1 MSTTETATPIGIA
14 NVAGESGLGKTTFIN
29 TLFSTTIK
37 NYADHKRRHQKQVD
51 RTVEIEITKAELEEK
66 FFKVRLTVIDTPGFG
81 DYVNNRDSWQPII
94 EFLDDQHESYMLQ
107 EQQPRRTDK
116 IDMRVHACLYFIR
129 PTGHTLKPLDI
140 EVMKRLSSRVNLI
153 PVVAKADTLSHA
165 DLIRYKERIRA
176 VIEAQGIKIY
186 SPPVEE
192 DDEHAASH
200 ARSLMAAMPFAVIG
214 SEKDVQSNDGRVV
227 KGRQY
232 AWGVAEVE
240 NEDHCDFKK
249 LRSIL
254 IRTHMLDLIHT
265 TEESHYEAYRAQQME
280 TRKFG
285 EARPRKLDNPK
296 FKEEEETLRK
306 RFTEQVKVEEQR
318 FRQWEQKL
326 ISERDRLNKD
336 LEATHAAYVLTLGQS
351 SCTNRAQD
359 QIPRAG
365 DRGPAGLQHP
375 QPRTSLRC
383 YVSAGRLLDF
393 FKRGAVKP
401 WSCFCLLFGYPTSCR
416 SRLGAP
422 SSWRAGSFFCY
433 IHLPLVA
440 SDGVSTTLIIPSSVF
455 RSVKYSI
462 NFFWAILVQ
471 IVLSSEKDLRPVNAV
486 TYSNA
491 GGTYVL
497 TGSSDKAVHL
507 SRAIPND
514 SNGPSPAETT
524 SPIQKYDAHGY
535 SVLDV
540 AVATDNA
547 RFASVGGDRQM
558 FLWDVE
564 QGVTT
569 RRWSGH
575 NSRIEAVQFAGEG
588 DSVVVTGSADTTINL
603 WDTRASSFKPIQT
616 LSDAA
621 DTVSSLHVHGPTYSI
636 ASGSY
641 DGHARIYDVR
651 TGKMTVD
658 VLAHPVTSVRCSDDG
673 NGLLVSTLDGY
684 IRMLDRMDGKLLKA
698 FGGPA
703 RPGMMISKLQYR
715 NKELRVRSV
724 FAQGGAVVL
733 SGGEAG
739 EAGAGAFAWDVIKGE
754 AIAAVPVGEKVK
766 AVSCVAWNEK
776 GGNWAAGCSDGT
788 VRVYG

>member
-1 MSTTETATPIGIA
+1 MSTTETASPIGIA
-14 NVAGESGLGKTTFIN
+14 NLPNQRHKIVAKRGAAFTIMVAGESGLGKTTFIN

-165 DLIRYKERIRA
+165 DLAKYKER
-176 VIEAQGIKIY
+176 
-186 SPPVEE
+186 E
-192 DDEHAASH
+192 DDEHAATH

-214 SEKDVQSNDGRVV
+214 SEKDVKANDGRVV

-296 FKEEEETLRK
+296 FKEEEENLRK

-336 LEATHAAYVLTLGQS
+336 LEATHAAIKSLEQEIESLQGSGTRSHGKQFCNKRHALE
-351 SCTNRAQD
+351 
-359 QIPRAG
+359 QIPDTASS
-365 DRGPAGLQHP
+365 HP
-375 QPRTSLRC
+375 QNTQ
-383 YVSAGRLLDF
+383 
-393 FKRGAVKP
+393 
-401 WSCFCLLFGYPTSCR
+401 WSVACP
-416 SRLGAP
+416 P
-422 SSWRAGSFFCY
+422 SSRGQE
-433 IHLPLVA
+433 LT
-440 SDGVSTTLIIPSSVF
+440 VSYAPGPI
-455 RSVKYSI
+455 
-462 NFFWAILVQ
+462 
-471 IVLSSEKDLRPVNAV
+471 NAV
-486 TYSNA
+486 TFSSSP
-491 GGTYVL
+491 GTYVL
-497 TGSSDKAVHL
+497 TGSTDRAVHL
-507 SRAIPND
+507 SRAVP
-514 SNGPSPAETT
+514 SNAENSTIAIET
-524 SPIQKYDAHGY
+524 STPIQRYEAHGY
-535 SVLDV
+535 AVLDV

-547 RFASVGGDRQM
+547 RFASVGGDRQV

-564 QGVTT
+564 QGNTT

-575 NSRIEAVQFAGEG
+575 NSRVEAVQFAGEG
-588 DSVVVTGSADTTINL
+588 DSVVVSGSADTTINL
-603 WDTRASSFKPIQT
+603 WDTRSKDYKPIQT
-616 LSDAA
+616 LSEAT
-621 DTVSSLHVHGPTYSI
+621 DTVSCLHVHMSTYSI

-641 DGHARIYDVR
+641 DGHVRVYDVR
-651 TGKMTVD
+651 MGKTTVD
-658 VLAHPVTSVRCSDDG
+658 VLAHPVTSVRCSADG
-673 NGLLVSTLDGY
+673 NALLASTLDSH
-684 IRMLDRMDGKLLKA
+684 IRMLDRADGKLLAA
-698 FGGPA
+698 FAGSPKKHDQSDRTLLGS
-703 RPGMMISKLQYR
+703 RPQHTYR
-715 NKELRVRSV
+715 NSELRVRSV
-724 FAQGGAVVL
+724 FAQNDAIVL
-733 SGGEAG
+733 SGSEAAKG
-739 EAGAGAFAWDVIKGE
+739 DGSEVGAAVFAWDVLSRE
-754 AIAAVPVGEKVK
+754 VVATVPMGGQVK
-766 AVSCVAWNEK
+766 AVSSVAWNEK
-776 GGNWAAGCSDGT
+776 GNWAAGCSDGKRLRKRT
-788 VRVYG
+788 I

>member
-14 NVAGESGLGKTTFIN
+14 NLPNQRHKIVAKRGAAFTIMVAGESGLGKTTFIN

-153 PVVAKADTLSHA
+153 PVVAKADTLSHG
-165 DLIRYKERIRA
+165 DLARYKERIRA

-214 SEKDVQSNDGRVV
+214 SEKDVKANDGRVV

-336 LEATHAAYVLTLGQS
+336 LEATHAA
-351 SCTNRAQD
+351 
-359 QIPRAG
+359 IK
-365 DRGPAGLQHP
+365 
-375 QPRTSLRC
+375 SLEQEIE
-383 YVSAGRLLDF
+383 G
-393 FKRGAVKP
+393 
-401 WSCFCLLFGYPTSCR
+401 
-416 SRLGAP
+416 
-422 SSWRAGSFFCY
+422 
-433 IHLPLVA
+433 
-440 SDGVSTTLIIPSSVF
+440 
-455 RSVKYSI
+455 
-462 NFFWAILVQ
+462 
-471 IVLSSEKDLRPVNAV
+471 PVNAV
-486 TYSNA
+486 TFSSYP
-491 GGTYVL
+491 GTYIL
-497 TGSSDKAVHL
+497 TGSSDRTVHL
-507 SRAIPND
+507 TRAIPNTKT
-514 SNGPSPAETT
+514 NEPIETT
-524 SPIQKYDAHGY
+524 SPIQKYEAHGY
-535 SVLDV
+535 SVLDI
-540 AVATDNA
+540 AVAADNA
-547 RFASVGGDRQM
+547 RFASVGGDRQV

-564 QGVTT
+564 QGITT

-588 DSVVVTGSADTTINL
+588 DGVVVTGSADTTINL
-603 WDTRASSFKPIQT
+603 WDARANSHKPIQT
-616 LSDAA
+616 LTEAT
-621 DTVSSLHVHGPTYSI
+621 DTVSSLHVHMGSYSI

-651 TGKMTVD
+651 AGKTCVD
-658 VLAHPVTSVRCSDDG
+658 VLAHPVTSVRCSADG
-673 NGLLVSTLDGY
+673 NALLISTLDGY
-684 IRMLDRMDGKLLKA
+684 IRMMDRVDGGLLKA
-698 FGGPA
+698 FGDGNKEEK
-703 RPGMMISKLQYR
+703 GEKGHKYR
-715 NKELRVRSV
+715 NTELRVRSV
-724 FAQGGAVVL
+724 FAQGDAVVL

-739 EAGAGAFAWDVIKGE
+739 GSGDGAAAFAWDVVSGE
-754 AIAAVPVGEKVK
+754 MIAAVPMGEKVK
-766 AVSCVAWNEK
+766 AVLFESMAE
-776 GGNWAAGCSDGT
+776 WAHSQEMYHVC
-788 VRVYG
+788 